1 MVVKQGHEPQA
12 KIQWMFLGEQP
23 QLPPVLQS
31 RMDGSFGKVVTWVEA
46 EGVRVCVGLGKAEE
60 LTGPK
65 LQQAAAKAAKEM
77 KAQQQLSFEVPL
89 APLSRVLGE
98 QAAFYLVLGMELA
111 LYEYAGVRRET
122 ARPKKE
128 YTLLLDEAAPEEL
141 EAAQLALSLAQGVCQ
156 ARDWANA
163 PGNLLTPAIF
173 AQEISERVQDAGCRV
188 TVLDEAQTAALGM
201 NTFLSVGKSSSNPAK
216 FIIARY
222 DGDPSSSER
231 LALVGKGITLDTGGY
246 CLKTRAGLEHTKG
259 DMAGAAAVMGAI
271 CALARSK
278 VKANVVAVVPACE
291 NKLSNTGSVPGDVV
305 TSMSGK
311 TVEILNTDAEGRLI
325 LADALTYAVQVE
337 KATRLVDVAT
347 LTGSA
352 VNTFGYSTAALLTNN
367 DDWYAAFEKA
377 TAASGEQYWRMPAF
391 PEYRELLNS
400 EVADIKNVGPQ
411 YAGCIIAGMFLREFA
426 GETPWLHLD
435 IAGTARVD
443 KPCFAHQ
450 VPGATGAAV
459 TSLYFL
465 ARQMAGQQL

>member
-1 MVVKQGHEPQA
+1 MVVKQGHQA
-12 KIQWMFLGEQP
+12 QASIQWMALGEEKA
-23 QLPPVLQS
+23 LPPVLQS
-31 RMDGSFGKVVTWVEA
+31 RMDGALGKVVSWVDA
-46 EGVRVCVGLGKAEE
+46 QGLQVCVGLGKPEE
-60 LTGPK
+60 LTGMMV
-65 LQQAAAKAAKEM
+65 QQAAAKAAKEM
-77 KAQQQLSFEVPL
+77 KAQQQDTFAVETKPL
-89 APLSRVLGE
+89 TQRLGSE
-98 QAAFYLVLGMELA
+98 AVFYLVLGMELA

-128 YTLLLDEAAPEEL
+128 YTLLLDEMDESAQ
-141 EAAQLALSLAQGVCQ
+141 EAARLAQSLAKGVCQ

-163 PGNLLTPAIF
+163 PGNLLTPSIF
-173 AQEISERVQDAGCRV
+173 AQEISEQVQEAGCRV

-216 FIIARY
+216 LIIARY
-222 DGDPSSSER
+222 DGDPASSER

-246 CLKTRAGLEHTKG
+246 CLKTQAGLEHTKG
-259 DMAGAAAVMGAI
+259 DMAGAAAVMGTI
-271 CALARSK
+271 CALARNK

-291 NKLSNTGSVPGDVV
+291 NKLSNSASVPGDVV

-325 LADALTYAVQVE
+325 LADAITYAIQVE

-352 VNTFGYSTAALLTNN
+352 FNTFGHSTAALLTNN
-367 DDWYAAFEKA
+367 DSWYDAFQKAA
-377 TAASGEQYWRMPAF
+377 AASGEQYWRLPTF
-391 PEYRELLNS
+391 PEYRELLQS
-400 EVADIKNVGPQ
+400 EVADIKNVGPK
-411 YAGCIIAGMFLREFA
+411 YAGCIIAGLFLREFA
-426 GETPWLHLD
+426 GDTPWLHLD

-459 TSLYFL
+459 TTMYFL
-465 ARQMAGQQL
+465 ARQLAGQSM